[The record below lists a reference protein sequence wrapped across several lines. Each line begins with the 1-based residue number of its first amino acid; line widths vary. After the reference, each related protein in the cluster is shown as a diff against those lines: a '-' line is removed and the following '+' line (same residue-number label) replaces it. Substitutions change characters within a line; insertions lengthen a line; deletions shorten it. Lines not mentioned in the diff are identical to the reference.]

1 MKNLTYKRKQQTKHS
16 IKEPNNPFSLSITVN
31 DLENKQN
38 VRKKNLLRLVDLF
51 ANKSILEHRMRE
63 SVIGLRD
70 F

>member
-38 VRKKNLLRLVDLF
+38 VRKKTFYGL
-51 ANKSILEHRMRE
+51 SIYLQTNPFWNTE
-63 SVIGLRD
+63 
-70 F
+70 